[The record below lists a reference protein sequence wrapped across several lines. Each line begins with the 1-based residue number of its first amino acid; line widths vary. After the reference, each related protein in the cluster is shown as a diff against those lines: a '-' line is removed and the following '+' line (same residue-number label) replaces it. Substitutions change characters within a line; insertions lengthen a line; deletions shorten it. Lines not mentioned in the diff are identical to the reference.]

1 MGAMINWP
9 VMADPAV
16 SVVVVTY
23 GDTVAQS
30 GTLGRTL
37 AALSRHHRRR
47 LVPLEVIVVVHPD
60 DTGASTSA
68 WLHANTQGLRIVEP
82 GRNLGFGGGCDAG
95 IAAARAEV
103 IALVNPDLEVTQ
115 GWLEPLVA
123 ALDDPEVAIAAPP
136 LVHPDGSIQEAGQVI
151 FADGGTE
158 PIGGPRLLSDD
169 REAVWF
175 SRDVDYASA
184 ACWVMR
190 RNVYF
195 RLGGFD
201 PAYHPA
207 YFEDADLAMRAQQAG
222 LVTRLV
228 IDRPVI
234 HHHDPP
240 TPTAQALAQASR
252 VVFQRRWAQ
261 VLGGHV
267 ARPADGILD
276 RHTMMAARD
285 RPARL
290 RST

>member
-30 GTLGRTL
+30 GTLWRTL